1 DGLLAHCTRLTHR
14 CASDSV
20 LPTISAMASTTSEP
34 FPPLGTAADRQ
45 LQSEMNAAARRR
57 RKSSG
62 LGQDLR
68 VGDTGAP
75 ALATSLA
82 HLHGSPQAKVSSFV
96 ERRSRIRQNQD
107 CANRRWPSQQDLTS
121 GK

>member
-1 DGLLAHCTRLTHR
+1 
-14 CASDSV
+14 
-20 LPTISAMASTTSEP
+20 MASVAAEP
-34 FPPLGTAADRQ
+34 FPSLSAAADRQ

-62 LGQDLR
+62 LSADLR

-82 HLHGSPQAKVSSFV
+82 HLNGSTQAKVKFRPV
-96 ERRSRIRQNQD
+96 V
-107 CANRRWPSQQDLTS
+107 
-121 GK
+121 